1 MRFSIAA
8 VIFSVSLAMP
18 VMVQAAQTVVTFD
31 DVPGFNLVDGY
42 GGISGWELVGHLYS
56 FGETPSFRGLGGEL
70 SFDNAPVVFH
80 GTDYVAWGE
89 SPFSYSLFYQDQLLY
104 SAPLDAL
111 NQPGGGSD
119 PYWLPSG
126 YTGLVDK
133 IQFYSVGGDGFVVD
147 NLTYSV
153 AAVPEPEVYALYL
166 AGLSLVG
173 FVAYRRRALSAS

>member
-1 MRFSIAA
+1 
-8 VIFSVSLAMP
+8 MP

-31 DVPGFNLVDGY
+31 DIFNIEDGY
-42 GGISGWELVGHLYS
+42 GGISGWGSTGQSDSNNRFH
-56 FGETPSFRGLGGEL
+56 GWGGEL

-80 GTDYVAWGE
+80 GTDYVAWGD
-89 SPFSYSLFYQDQLLY
+89 SPFSYSLFYQGQLAY

-111 NQPGGGSD
+111 NQPCDDSSCSL

-133 IQFYSVGGDGFVVD
+133 IQFYNVGSDGFLID

-153 AAVPEPEVYALYL
+153 AAVPEPEAYALYL

-173 FVAYRRRALSAS
+173 FVAYRRRALAVSSGSNNR